1 MPRVRIA
8 LIRHS
13 KSCANHV
20 RHLAG
25 TEDRDHPLVAASQE
39 LRDPALSAV
48 GERMARAYGPT
59 IRQRLADAGFHVETA
74 HVGASHLR
82 RAQQTARLLFG
93 RAPRIMPHMTENGA
107 IPENTPTGMR
117 YRTPDWDSFLEHLA
131 GAYQGG
137 GEFIVVGHGSFLRSQ
152 VWPAVAQ
159 RAWSGKFNNLDAFV
173 VEGELTPAGHL
184 RDVQVR
190 VLRYD
195 GDLHR
200 GPDRCALPAK
210 ISALTRMTKR
220 KQQQQRGGGATS
232 MPLAYYTDGAQ
243 MVGTYAEPTG
253 VGLAGTSAAW
263 ARAPLEQKGG
273 YMPMTPWRHHR
284 RTHRRR
290 RTQRKHQHGGFS
302 RKQRSAD
309 GSNHQSGG
317 FSPSIMGQFA
327 ANGLKYL
334 PPMVA
339 YSGYKL
345 FKGKS
350 RKTRRQPRR
359 K

>member
-1 MPRVRIA
+1 
-8 LIRHS
+8 
-13 KSCANHV
+13 
-20 RHLAG
+20 
-25 TEDRDHPLVAASQE
+25 
-39 LRDPALSAV
+39 
-48 GERMARAYGPT
+48 MARAYGPT
-59 IRQRLADAGFHVETA
+59 IRERLADAGFHVETA

-93 RAPRIMPHMTENGA
+93 RTPRTMPHMTENGA
-107 IPENTPTGMR
+107 IPENTPAGMR

-131 GAYQGG
+131 GTFRTG
-137 GEFIVVGHGSFLRSQ
+137 GEFIVVGHGSFLKRQ
-152 VWPAVAQ
+152 VWPAVA
-159 RAWSGKFNNLDAFV
+159 RRPWSGTFNNLDAFV
-173 VEGELTPAGHL
+173 VEGELTPAGRL

-220 KQQQQRGGGATS
+220 QRQRQQQQQRGGATS
-232 MPLAYYTDGAQ
+232 MPLAYYKDGAQ

-253 VGLAGTSAAW
+253 VGLAGISAAW
-263 ARAPLEQKGG
+263 ARAPLDQKGG
-273 YMPMTPWRHHR
+273 YKPHTPWHHQR
-284 RTHRRR
+284 RTHKRR
-290 RTQRKHQHGGFS
+290 RTQRKHQQGGFS
-302 RKQRSAD
+302 RKRHAD
-309 GSNHQSGG
+309 GSGRQQGG

-345 FKGKS
+345 FKGKG
-350 RKTRRQPRR
+350 RKTRRQTHR

>member
-1 MPRVRIA
+1 MRIA

-25 TEDRDHPLVAASQE
+25 TEDRDHPLVAASQT

-59 IRQRLADAGFHVETA
+59 IRSRLADAGFHVETA

-93 RAPRIMPHMTENGA
+93 RNPRIIPHMTENGA
-107 IPENTPTGMR
+107 IPENTPASMR

-131 GAYQGG
+131 GTYAGG
-137 GEFIVVGHGSFLRSQ
+137 GEFIVVGHGSFLKRQ
-152 VWPAVAQ
+152 VWPAVAR
-159 RAWSGKFNNLDAFV
+159 RAWSGAFNNLDAFII
-173 VEGELTPAGHL
+173 EGELTSAGRL
-184 RDVQVR
+184 CDTKVR
-190 VLRYD
+190 AIRYD
-195 GDLHR
+195 GGLHR
-200 GPDRCALPAK
+200 GADSCALPAK

-220 KQQQQRGGGATS
+220 KQQRGGATS
-232 MPLAYYTDGAQ
+232 MPLAYYKDGAQ

-253 VGLAGTSAAW
+253 VGLAATSAAW

-273 YMPMTPWRHHR
+273 YMPMTPWRH
-284 RTHRRR
+284 RR
-290 RTQRKHQHGGFS
+290 RTQKR
-302 RKQRSAD
+302 RCTQRR
-309 GSNHQSGG
+309 QEGG

-345 FKGKS
+345 FKNQKS
-350 RKTRRQPRR
+350 RRQTRRN
-359 K
+359 

>member
-1 MPRVRIA
+1 MPHVRIA

-25 TEDRDHPLVAASQE
+25 TEDRDHPLVAASQT

-59 IRQRLADAGFHVETA
+59 IRKRLADAGMTVETA

-82 RAQQTARLLFG
+82 RAQQTARLLFE
-93 RAPRIMPHMTENGA
+93 RTPRTMPHMTENGA
-107 IPENTPTGMR
+107 IPENTPAGMR

-131 GAYQGG
+131 GSFPGG
-137 GEFIVVGHGSFLRSQ
+137 GEFIVVGHGSFLKRQ
-152 VWPAVAQ
+152 VWPAVAR
-159 RAWSGKFNNLDAFV
+159 RAWSGTFNNLDAFV
-173 VEGELTPAGHL
+173 VEGELTPAGRL
-184 RDVQVR
+184 RDVRTR

-195 GDLHR
+195 GGLNR

-220 KQQQQRGGGATS
+220 KQRQQHGGATN
-232 MPLAYYTDGAQ
+232 MPLAYFKDGAQ
-243 MVGTYAEPTG
+243 FVGTSAEPTG
-253 VGLAGTSAAW
+253 VGLAATSSAW
-263 ARAPLEQKGG
+263 ARAALEQTGG
-273 YMPMTPWRHHR
+273 GRPCHMPWRHRH
-284 RTHRRR
+284 TRRR
-290 RTQRKHQHGGFS
+290 MSRKRQQGSRQHGGFT
-302 RKQRSAD
+302 
-309 GSNHQSGG
+309 
-317 FSPSIMGQFA
+317 PSIMGQFA

-334 PPMVA
+334 PPIAA

-345 FKGKS
+345 FKNQK
-350 RKTRRQPRR
+350 KTRRRR
-359 K
+359 

>member
-1 MPRVRIA
+1 MRIA

-25 TEDRDHPLVAASQE
+25 TEDRDHPLVAASQT

-59 IRQRLADAGFHVETA
+59 IRERLADAGFSVETA

-93 RAPRIMPHMTENGA
+93 RAPRVMPHMTENGA
-107 IPENTPTGMR
+107 IPENTPAGMR

-131 GAYQGG
+131 GTFRTGGYPSAAG
-137 GEFIVVGHGSFLRSQ
+137 GEFIVVGHGSFLKRQ
-152 VWPAVAQ
+152 VWPAVA
-159 RAWSGKFNNLDAFV
+159 RRPWSGTFNNLDAFV
-173 VEGELTPAGHL
+173 VEGELTPAGRL

-195 GDLHR
+195 GGLHR

-220 KQQQQRGGGATS
+220 KQQRQQQRGGATS
-232 MPLAYYTDGAQ
+232 MPLAYYKDGAQ
-243 MVGTYAEPTG
+243 MVGTHAEPTG

-263 ARAPLEQKGG
+263 ARVPLDQKGG
-273 YMPMTPWRHHR
+273 YVPMTPWRHR
-284 RTHRRR
+284 RKTHKRR
-290 RTQRKHQHGGFS
+290 RTQRKHQQGGF
-302 RKQRSAD
+302 A
-309 GSNHQSGG
+309 
-317 FSPSIMGQFA
+317 PSIMGQFA

-345 FKGKS
+345 FKNKG
-350 RKTRRQPRR
+350 RKTRRQTRR